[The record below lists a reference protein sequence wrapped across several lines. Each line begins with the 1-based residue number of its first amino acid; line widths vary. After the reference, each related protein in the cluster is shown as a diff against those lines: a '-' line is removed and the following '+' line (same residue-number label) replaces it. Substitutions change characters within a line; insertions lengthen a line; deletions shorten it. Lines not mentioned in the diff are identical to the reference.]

1 MFALTGKS
9 RGKSRIAP
17 QRRELAGRL
26 VVPRLLRR
34 PARLFSKI
42 FAGDITVPRYAE
54 AAGLASIF
62 AATAIY
68 GSVAGGQFGAVAND
82 LTAKLG
88 FAISEIEISGQVN
101 TSEIAVIEALGL
113 SESTSLATLDVRDA
127 RDTLQGLP
135 WVEKAEVRK
144 AYPDKLEI
152 RVTERHPFAI
162 WQAGETL
169 SLIERDGRVIGAYA
183 GYGFNDL
190 PLVVGP
196 GASTAAAPFMELLSA
211 YPSFASQV
219 KALIHVGER
228 RWDVRLANGITVKL
242 PADRPAAAVEKLLA
256 MDAGNQILSR
266 DIASIDM
273 RLTDRTTVALT
284 ENAMARRDT
293 ALKAREKAIKAA
305 ARRSN
310 I

>member
-9 RGKSRIAP
+9 RGNSRIAP
-17 QRRELAGRL
+17 KRRELAGRL

-54 AAGLASIF
+54 AAGLVSIF

-68 GSVAGGQFGAVAND
+68 GSVAGGQFGSVAND

-101 TSEIAVIEALGL
+101 TSEIAIIEALGL
-113 SESTSLATLDVRDA
+113 NESTSLASLDVRDA
-127 RDTLQGLP
+127 RETLQGLP

-152 RVTERHPFAI
+152 RVTERHAFAI
-162 WQAGETL
+162 WQTGETL

-196 GASTAAAPFMELLSA
+196 GAATAAAPFMELLSA

-242 PADRPAAAVEKLLA
+242 PANQPAAAVEKLLA
-256 MDAGNQILSR
+256 MDSVNQILSR